1 MNLEDTIVAV
11 SSPPGSAVRGI
22 IRLSGARAF
31 EIAEG
36 VFAAS
41 DGRRLPD
48 CGGGLHLDGTLR
60 IADAGLPASVALF
73 RRPRSYTGQDIVE
86 IHLLGAPGVV
96 GLTMESLLGG
106 GARRAEAGEFT
117 ARAYLAGMMDIA
129 QVHGVAAMI
138 AARSDGQLQAAEN
151 LLHGALSRAANGA
164 REELADLLSLVEGAL
179 DFADEP
185 IEFITPD
192 QLRERLGSV
201 RESLQGAADAGL
213 RAERWGRLP
222 RVVLTGAPNAGK
234 SSLFNRLTG
243 MDRAI
248 CTPVAGTTRDVLS
261 APLQLRHSE
270 CLLIDAA
277 GTGEATSDVEAR
289 AQDAARRESANA
301 DLLIEVYD
309 ASRGRPSGRGGL
321 SAASSL
327 CVANKSD
334 LLASGGLAEL
344 REWAGNSSSD
354 TICVTSALT
363 GEGCER
369 LRRMIE
375 DGLGD
380 RPMDRNDATIA
391 LMAEHREGLQGAIA
405 AVEGAIAIA
414 SASGDSLENADLVAL
429 ELRTAADALGLLVG
443 QDLADDLLGRI
454 FARFCVGK

>member
-1 MNLEDTIVAV
+1 
-11 SSPPGSAVRGI
+11 
-22 IRLSGARAF
+22 
-31 EIAEG
+31 
-36 VFAAS
+36 
-41 DGRRLPD
+41 
-48 CGGGLHLDGTLR
+48 
-60 IADAGLPASVALF
+60 
-73 RRPRSYTGQDIVE
+73 
-86 IHLLGAPGVV
+86 
-96 GLTMESLLGG
+96 
-106 GARRAEAGEFT
+106 
-117 ARAYLAGMMDIA
+117 
-129 QVHGVAAMI
+129 
-138 AARSDGQLQAAEN
+138 
-151 LLHGALSRAANGA
+151 
-164 REELADLLSLVEGAL
+164 
-179 DFADEP
+179 
-185 IEFITPD
+185 
-192 QLRERLGSV
+192 
-201 RESLQGAADAGL
+201 
-213 RAERWGRLP
+213 
-222 RVVLTGAPNAGK
+222 
-234 SSLFNRLTG
+234 
-243 MDRAI
+243 
-248 CTPVAGTTRDVLS
+248 
-261 APLQLRHSE
+261 
-270 CLLIDAA
+270 IDAA